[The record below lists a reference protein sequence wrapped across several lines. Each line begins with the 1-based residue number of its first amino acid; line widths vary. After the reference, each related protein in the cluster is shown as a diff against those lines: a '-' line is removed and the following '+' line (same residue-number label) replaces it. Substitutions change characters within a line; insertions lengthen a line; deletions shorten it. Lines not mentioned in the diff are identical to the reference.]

1 MEQLKYLSVSEL
13 YPHKDNPR
21 KDLGDLTELSD
32 SIKANG
38 IYQNLTV
45 VPGHTLTPDEWK
57 ELSALYKKNPTEEAR
72 AQMNSRVSADGYTV
86 IIGHRR
92 LAAAKQAGLE
102 TVPCV
107 ITEMTEKEQLQTM
120 LMENMQRSD
129 LTVYEQAQG
138 FQMMLNLGSSI
149 EDIAEAS
156 GFSQTTV
163 RRRVK
168 LLDLDKDKFKKATE
182 RGATLFDFMELDKI
196 ASPDRKNEVLAA
208 IGTKNFQQKLQA
220 AIDEEK
226 REKFLAEAVAAISPY
241 AEKIERSDY
250 QKMTYVKNYGYWNMS
265 KGIELPD
272 DIQTA
277 KYYYIVS
284 SSQVDLYR
292 DKADDPVDPEAE
304 ARRAAEKAE
313 RERYEA
319 MEEQLS
325 EITARHFRLRMS
337 FIKDFGAA
345 KKNIGIIAKYAA
357 VALMVRDGYRSS
369 FVDYET
375 LGRLLGIDLED
386 DDDIDI
392 KTISGMFGNQAEYAL
407 LATVFCELDD
417 ANNGYWCRH
426 WNCEKRKYECAYSVN
441 DDLDT
446 VYDFLKELGYEA
458 SDEENQMMN
467 GSHPLFGEAS
477 SEEVQNG

>member
-45 VPGHTLTPDEWK
+45 VPGHTLTPDEWN
-57 ELSALYKKNPTEEAR
+57 ELSALYKKNPTEEVR
-72 AQMNSRVSADGYTV
+72 AQMNSRVSEDGYTV

-196 ASPDRKNEVLAA
+196 ESPERKNEVLAA

-226 REKFLAEAVAAISPY
+226 REKFITDAVAAVSPY
-241 AEKIERSDY
+241 AEKVERSDY
-250 QKMTYVKNYGYWNMS
+250 QKMTYVKGFNQWNMS
-265 KGIELPD
+265 NGIELPD

-277 KYYYIVS
+277 KYYYTATDRDVN
-284 SSQVDLYR
+284 LYR
-292 DKADDPVDPEAE
+292 DKADDPVDHEAE
-304 ARRAAEKAE
+304 ARRAAADAE
-313 RERYEA
+313 RERFEA
-319 MEEQLS
+319 LEGQFS
-325 EITARHFRLRMS
+325 EIAARHFRLRKA
-337 FIKDFGAA
+337 FVKDFGAA
-345 KKNIGIIAKYAA
+345 KKNIGIISKYAA

-369 FVDYET
+369 SVDYET
-375 LGRLLGIDLED
+375 LAELLDIDVGE

-392 KTISGMFGNQAEYAL
+392 KTISGMFGNRPEYAL

-417 ANNGYWCRH
+417 SSNGYWDRH
-426 WNCEKRKYECAYSVN
+426 WNYDSRKYEIVYSAN

-458 SDEENQMMN
+458 SDEEVQMMN
-467 GSHPLFGEAS
+467 GNHPLFADGGNA
-477 SEEVQNG
+477 

>member
-57 ELSALYKKNPTEEAR
+57 ELSALYKKNPTEEVR

-129 LTVYEQAQG
+129 LTIYEQAQG

-196 ASPDRKNEVLAA
+196 ESPERKNEVLAT
-208 IGTKNFQQKLQA
+208 IGTKNFQQKLQT

-226 REKFLAEAVAAISPY
+226 REKFMTEVIAAVSAH
-241 AEKIERSDY
+241 AEKVERGDNTMS
-250 QKMTYVKNYGYWNMS
+250 YVKNIGVWNMS
-265 KGIELPD
+265 KGIDLPD
-272 DIQTA
+272 DFQTA
-277 KYYYIVS
+277 KYYYAVS
-284 SSQVDLYR
+284 GSGNDVYLYR

-304 ARRAAEKAE
+304 ARKAAADAE

-319 MEEQLS
+319 LTEQFTVV
-325 EITARHFRLRMS
+325 TARHFRLRKA
-337 FIKDFGAA
+337 FVKDFGAA
-345 KKNIGIIAKYAA
+345 KKNIGIISKYAA

-369 FVDYET
+369 NVDYET
-375 LGRLLGIDLED
+375 LAELLDIDVGE

-392 KTISGMFGNQAEYAL
+392 KTISGMFGNRPEYAL
-407 LATVFCELDD
+407 LSTVFCELDD
-417 ANNGYWCRH
+417 SSNGYWDRH
-426 WNCEKRKYECAYSVN
+426 WNYDSHKYEIVYAAN

-446 VYDFLKELGYEA
+446 IYDFLKELGYEA
-458 SDEENQMMN
+458 SDEEVQMMN
-467 GSHPLFGEAS
+467 GSHPLFADGGNA
-477 SEEVQNG
+477 